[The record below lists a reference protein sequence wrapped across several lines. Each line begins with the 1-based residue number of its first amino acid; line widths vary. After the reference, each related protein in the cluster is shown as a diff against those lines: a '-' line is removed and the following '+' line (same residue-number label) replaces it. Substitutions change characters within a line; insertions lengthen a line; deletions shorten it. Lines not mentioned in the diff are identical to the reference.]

1 MTYEEI
7 KRRVT
12 DVFKDVLDNDSIVL
26 FRETT
31 ADDIEEWD
39 SLAHISIIVAVE
51 KEFKIRFDLMDIKP
65 LKNVGEFLDLIQRKI
80 S

>member
-1 MTYEEI
+1 MTGEEI
-7 KRRVT
+7 HNSLT
-12 DVFKDVLDNDSIVL
+12 DIIKDVLDNDSIVL
-26 FRETT
+26 SRDTT
-31 ADDIEEWD
+31 AADIEEWD

-51 KEFKIRFDLMDIKP
+51 KEFKIKFDLMDIKP

>member
-1 MTYEEI
+1 MTAEPI
-7 KRRVT
+7 RNRLT
-12 DVFKDVLDNDSIVL
+12 DILKDVLDNDSIEL
-26 FRETT
+26 SRDTT
-31 ADDIEEWD
+31 AADLEGWD
-39 SLAHISIIVAVE
+39 SLAHINIIVAVE